1 MFFLT
6 NDIMRRNIRKSN
18 QAFMWS
24 IMAMS
29 IVVLLIAF
37 LFLYW
42 CVPVK

>member
-1 MFFLT
+1 
-6 NDIMRRNIRKSN
+6 MRRNIRKSN

-37 LFLYW
+37 LVLYW